1 MSKEYSLPPVG
12 LFKVPGTGI
21 VLSSLTA
28 PLSATPSLSPLSSP
42 HAALFPTGSRAAVTT
57 TAKAVDKNCGASN
70 PPSQVVN
77 FKFFDVDIDFL
88 PSEPPHVAQRHH
100 PLVTG
105 IVLEVVYCSR
115 SGHEQQTLLAA
126 LWQGGKDIGLH
137 TASAPAAQC
146 AEFIIGPAKGRTR
159 WLTAPYGPAVTEQGE
174 CVGPARAD
182 LPTTRGDRA
191 RERTPRASPGR
202 VLPTTAVPPW
212 VRDTRARAA

>member
-12 LFKVPGTGI
+12 LFKAPGTGI

-42 HAALFPTGSRAAVTT
+42 HAALFPTGSRTAVTT
-57 TAKAVDKNCGASN
+57 TAK
-70 PPSQVVN
+70 
-77 FKFFDVDIDFL
+77 DV
-88 PSEPPHVAQRHH
+88 
-100 PLVTG
+100 
-105 IVLEVVYCSR
+105 
-115 SGHEQQTLLAA
+115 
-126 LWQGGKDIGLH
+126 GLH